1 MSVLVRTFN
10 LTGIDVEKI
19 EDGWRHRCFPFVH
32 LSTILTILYCSRVP
46 AAVLAVT
53 VRGHELHP
61 DDVGDPVAALVQQ
74 QGSHPKCRR
83 LEDRDPGPQ
92 SRPGSKFLRP

>member
-53 VRGHELHP
+53 IRGHELHP
-61 DDVGDPVAALVQQ
+61 DDVGDP
-74 QGSHPKCRR
+74 
-83 LEDRDPGPQ
+83 
-92 SRPGSKFLRP
+92 SRSACPTTRKPSEVPPA